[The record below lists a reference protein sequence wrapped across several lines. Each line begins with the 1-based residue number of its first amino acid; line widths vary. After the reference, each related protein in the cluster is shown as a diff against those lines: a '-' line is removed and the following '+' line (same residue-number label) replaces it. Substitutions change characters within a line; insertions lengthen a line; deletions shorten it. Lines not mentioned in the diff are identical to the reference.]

1 MSQGAKALPNNHRVV
16 KGRWLKK
23 LFSPRREQPKKAA
36 FASRNNK
43 KLFSFI
49 YTCARTHTSSSSS
62 SFVLSHLVS
71 RAHFSFRLPLSPS
84 YSLSLPSSPPF
95 AKKRVEKEKPV
106 SRDSPQFNWS
116 AVAAGAAA
124 AAFLLKVSTAPPCL
138 RLRELMLRSRARAVT
153 RTCRFSAEKFPL
165 PELCSLS
172 LSLSPPAHILL
183 FSIVTFYP
191 LHARRAAAY
200 AYRNERLF

>member
-23 LFSPRREQPKKAA
+23 LLSPRREQPKKAA

-43 KLFSFI
+43 KLLSLI

-116 AVAAGAAA
+116 VVAAGAAA

-138 RLRELMLRSRARAVT
+138 RLRELMLRSRARARRYAHVSIFRGEISSPGT
-153 RTCRFSAEKFPL
+153 L
-165 PELCSLS
+165 LS
-172 LSLSPPAHILL
+172 LSLSTGAHPPFFHRYFL
-183 FSIVTFYP
+183 P
-191 LHARRAAAY
+191 LTCAQSS
-200 AYRNERLF
+200 RLRIP